1 MRFFQESLDFPG
13 NSFQL
18 LRDIIKENI
27 GIYYDENKKDILA
40 DKLTP
45 LALERGF
52 SNFLDYY
59 YFLKYDPEGK
69 DEWDKISDALSVQ
82 ETYFFREFD
91 QLKALVDVIVPT
103 LYEKGERYLKIWSA
117 GCATGEEPLSIAILL
132 NERKWFEKM
141 DIRIYASDIS
151 ISALEKAKRGI
162 YKERSLRN
170 LSAEYINKYF
180 TKEEN
185 GFRINSEI
193 HKKIIWKRANL
204 VKEEEI
210 RDLAKSNI
218 IFCRNVF
225 IYFDDSTIQRVIKIF
240 EDNMENPGYLFVGV
254 SESLIRFNHS
264 FNLEI
269 IGGAFVYVKK

>member
-1 MRFFQESLDFPG
+1 MKFFQESLDFPG

-27 GIYYDENKKDILA
+27 GIYYDESKKDILA

-82 ETYFFREFD
+82 ETYFFRELD
-91 QLKALVDVIVPT
+91 QLKTLVDVIVPT
-103 LYEKGERYLKIWSA
+103 LYEEGERYLKIWSA

-162 YKERSLRN
+162 YKERSIRN

-225 IYFDDSTIQRVIKIF
+225 IYFDDSTIQKVIKVF
-240 EDNMENPGYLFVGV
+240 EENMENPGYLFVGV

>member
-1 MRFFQESLDFPG
+1 MRFFQESLDFPS

-18 LRDIIKENI
+18 LRDLIKENI
-27 GIYYDENKKDILA
+27 GIYYDETKKDILA

-52 SNFLDYY
+52 NNFLDYY
-59 YFLKYDPEGK
+59 YFLKYDSEGK
-69 DEWDKISDALSVQ
+69 EEWDKISDVLSVQ
-82 ETYFFREFD
+82 ETYFFRELD
-91 QLKALVDVIVPT
+91 QLKALVDILIPS
-103 LYEKGERYLKIWSA
+103 LYNEGKKSIKIWSA

-132 NERKWFEKM
+132 NEGAWFQKL
-141 DIRIYASDIS
+141 DISIYGSDIS
-151 ISALEKAKRGI
+151 ISALEKAQKGI
-162 YKERSLRN
+162 YRERSLRN
-170 LSAEYINKYF
+170 FSVDLINKYF

-193 HKKIIWKRANL
+193 HKKVIWKRANL
-204 VKEEEI
+204 IKEEEI
-210 RDLAKSNI
+210 KDLAKSDV

-225 IYFDDSTIQRVIKIF
+225 IYFDDSTIQKVLKIF
-240 EDNMENPGYLFVGV
+240 EENMRNPGYLFVGV
-254 SESLIRFNHS
+254 SESLIRFRHF